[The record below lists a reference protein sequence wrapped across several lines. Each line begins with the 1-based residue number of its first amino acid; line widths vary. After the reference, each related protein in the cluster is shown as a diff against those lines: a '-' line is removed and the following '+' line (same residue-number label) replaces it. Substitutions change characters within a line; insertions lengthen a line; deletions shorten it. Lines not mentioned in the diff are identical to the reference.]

1 MAKAKKEKMD
11 PVKKAKLVY
20 SGEFLLIAIVFIVLI
35 ILKFTDVLRS
45 DNFIKSTIFN
55 FVTLVG
61 GLLIIGDFIWA
72 TLSKKRR
79 SRTCYLDKCIHL
91 PIGIYLLTYDIISL
105 VNWNA
110 NYYLGIEAYSWFKY
124 GVIIV
129 FIYIAIDYTFEG
141 IYHYFYPIPE
151 FLRLEAEVRK
161 EQEEERLEKE
171 AKEKEALEANNS
183 SKEEKEKENND

>member
-1 MAKAKKEKMD
+1 MAKTKKEKMD

-20 SGEFLLIAIVFIVLI
+20 SGEFLLIALVFIVLI

-55 FVTLVG
+55 FVTLAG
-61 GLLIIGDFIWA
+61 GLLILGDFVWA

-79 SRTCYLDKCIHL
+79 SRICYLDKCIHL

-110 NYYLGIEAYSWFKY
+110 TYYLGIEAYSWFKY
-124 GVIIV
+124 GFIIV

-151 FLRLEAEVRK
+151 FLRLEAEVRQ
-161 EQEEERLEKE
+161 EQEEERLAKE
-171 AKEKEALEANNS
+171 AQEKEALEVNNS
-183 SKEEKEKENND
+183 SKEEKEKESND